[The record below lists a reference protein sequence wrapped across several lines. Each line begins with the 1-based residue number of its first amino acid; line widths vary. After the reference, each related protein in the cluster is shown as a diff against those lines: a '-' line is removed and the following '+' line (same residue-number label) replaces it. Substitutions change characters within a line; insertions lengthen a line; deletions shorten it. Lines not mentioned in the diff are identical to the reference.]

1 MPDIATLHPQV
12 VHFVIALAFV
22 GVGARIAS
30 LLPLG
35 PRFSFAGPMAALLII
50 FSAGAGVVAE
60 QSGDDAHPPAER
72 VPGARTAVQEHE
84 DAGKLARNVL
94 LALAL
99 IEIVGLALA
108 GKPKAARGLRFVSAL
123 AGIGACA
130 AVFEAA
136 EHGGDLVYNY
146 AGGIGIRS
154 GDTAD
159 VRHLLVAGLY
169 HNTVR
174 ARAAGQK
181 ADAARYV
188 NQLVIEMPNDT
199 SVRFMG
205 VESLIKDQD
214 NPRAAL
220 ALLGTMTMPDGSRFQ
235 TRRAM
240 LTADAY
246 AAAGVPDSARL
257 TLEALKAKVG
267 DNPRALQQV
276 DDALAKLTSAH

>member
-1 MPDIATLHPQV
+1 MPDIAALHPQV

-35 PRFSFAGPMAALLII
+35 PRFSFAGPMASLLII
-50 FSAGAGVVAE
+50 FSAGASIVAAK
-60 QSGDDAHPPAER
+60 SGTDAHPPAER
-72 VPGARTAVQEHE
+72 VPGARAAVQDHE
-84 DAGKLARNVL
+84 EAGELARNVL
-94 LALAL
+94 VGLAL
-99 IEIVGLALA
+99 IEIIGLALA
-108 GKPKAARGLRFVSAL
+108 GKPKMAQGIRVASAL
-123 AGIGACA
+123 AGLVACA
-130 AVFEAA
+130 TVFEAA

-146 AGGIGIRS
+146 AGGIGLRS

-169 HNTVR
+169 HNAMR
-174 ARAAGQK
+174 AREAGQK
-181 ADAARYV
+181 AEAARYV
-188 NQLVIEMPNDT
+188 SELLLQMPADT

-205 VESLIKDQD
+205 AESMIKDQA

-220 ALLGTMTMPDGSRFQ
+220 AMLGTMMLPDGSRFQ

-246 AAAGVPDSARL
+246 SAAGVMDSARQ
-257 TLEALKAKVG
+257 TLEALKTRVG

-276 DDALAKLTSAH
+276 NDALAKLHSAH